1 MLFGIFPHAENWLKN
16 LILYLMR
23 KICVTALFCCVLLG
37 VQAQDSAII
46 RRWMDTFAAPAFHG
60 RGYVHN
66 GMQQA
71 ADWIASTMQQQGLT
85 VQRQTVEYP
94 VNVFPNPS
102 HLQVNGQTLQEGVD
116 YLIGPESGV
125 YDGTV
130 SRLLQVDSATWVSA
144 DQKLIVQLVD
154 KLTWSVATR
163 QQNHCRVMIRR
174 NVLTSPPKKVQLK
187 VEPFFQPS
195 FKVDNVIATVPGSLR
210 NDSTLVFTAHYD
222 HLGQMGNALFAGAND
237 NASGSALLMQLACR
251 IQAQPLP
258 YKAVFIWFA
267 GEEAGLVGSSWYV
280 EKPAYPLSHI
290 RFLLNLDLMG
300 NGEEGITVVNAT
312 EFPNAFALLQN
323 INAKKQYLTAINSRG
338 KAPNSD
344 HYWFTEKG
352 VPSFFWYTLGKRK
365 AYHDVEDIAA
375 TVPLYKANDLIR
387 LVLDFSQQ
395 IILQPR

>member
-1 MLFGIFPHAENWLKN
+1 
-16 LILYLMR
+16 MR
-23 KICVTALFCCVLLG
+23 KFCVTVLFCCVLQG
-37 VQAQDSAII
+37 VYAQDSAII
-46 RRWMDTFAAPAFHG
+46 RRWMDTLAAPAFHG
-60 RGYVHN
+60 RGYVNN

-71 ADWIASTMQQQGLT
+71 ANWIAATMQQQGLQI
-85 VQRQTVEYP
+85 QRQTVEYP
-94 VNVFPNPS
+94 VNVFPSPS
-102 HLQVNGQTLQEGVD
+102 LLQVNGHTLQEGVD
-116 YLIGPESGV
+116 YLIGPESGGF
-125 YDGTV
+125 DGTV

-144 DQKLIVQLVD
+144 DQKLIVQLAD

-163 QQNHCRVMIRR
+163 QQNHCRVIVRR
-174 NVLTSPPKKVQLK
+174 AAIASAPKKIKLQVT
-187 VEPFFQPS
+187 PFFQPS
-195 FKVDNVIATVPGSLR
+195 FKADNVIATVAGTLR
-210 NDSTLVFTAHYD
+210 NDSAIVFTAHYD
-222 HLGQMGNALFAGAND
+222 HLGQLGNALFAGAND

-280 EKPAYPLSHI
+280 EKPAFPLSNI

-312 EFPNAFALLQN
+312 EFPNAFALLQKLN
-323 INAKKQYLTAINSRG
+323 SEKQYLTAINSRG
-338 KAPNSD
+338 KAQNSD

-375 TVPLYKANDLIR
+375 TVPLVEANDLIR
-387 LVLDFSQQ
+387 LILDFSQQ
-395 IILQPR
+395 LILQSR

>member
-1 MLFGIFPHAENWLKN
+1 
-16 LILYLMR
+16 MR
-23 KICVTALFCCVLLG
+23 KICVTALFCCLLLQ

-46 RRWMDTFAAPAFHG
+46 RRWMDTLAAPVFHG
-60 RGYVHN
+60 RGYVQN

-71 ADWIASTMQQQGLT
+71 ANWIAASMQQQGLL

-94 VNVFPNPS
+94 VNVFPSPS
-102 HLQVNGQTLQEGVD
+102 LLQVNGQTLQEGID
-116 YLIGPESGV
+116 YLIGPESGGF
-125 YDGTV
+125 DGTV
-130 SRLLQVDSATWVSA
+130 SRLLQVDSVTWVSP
-144 DQKLIVQLVD
+144 DQQLIVQLAD

-163 QQNHCRVMIRR
+163 QQNHCRVIVRR
-174 NVLTSPPKKVQLK
+174 AAITSAPQKIKLQVT
-187 VEPFFQPS
+187 PFFQPS
-195 FKVDNVIATVPGSLR
+195 FKADNVIATVPGTLR
-210 NDSTLVFTAHYD
+210 NDSTILFTAHYD

-280 EKPAYPLSHI
+280 DKPAFPLSNI

-312 EFPNAFALLQN
+312 EFPNAFALLQKL
-323 INAKKQYLTAINSRG
+323 NAEKQYLSAINSRG
-338 KAPNSD
+338 KAQNSD

-375 TVPLYKANDLIR
+375 TVLLVEANDLIR
-387 LVLDFSQQ
+387 LILDFSQQ
-395 IILQPR
+395 LILQPR

>member
-1 MLFGIFPHAENWLKN
+1 
-16 LILYLMR
+16 MR
-23 KICVTALFCCVLLG
+23 KFCVTILFCCVLLG
-37 VQAQDSAII
+37 VHAQDSASI
-46 RRWMDTFAAPAFHG
+46 RRWMDTLAAPAFHG

-71 ADWIASTMQQQGLT
+71 ADWIAASMQQQGLP

-94 VNVFPNPS
+94 VNVFPNPGF
-102 HLQVNGQTLQEGVD
+102 LQVNGQTLQEGVD
-116 YLIGPESGV
+116 YLIGPESGGF
-125 YDGTV
+125 DGTV
-130 SRLLQVDSATWVSA
+130 SRLMQVDSATWVSA
-144 DQKLIVQLVD
+144 DQKLIVQLAD

-163 QQNHCRVMIRR
+163 QQNHCRVIVRR
-174 NVLTSPPKKVQLK
+174 AVLSSAPKKVKLK
-187 VEPFFQPS
+187 VTPFFQPS
-195 FKVDNVIATVPGSLR
+195 FKADNVIATVPGTLR
-210 NDSTLVFTAHYD
+210 NDSTIVFTAHYD

-237 NASGSALLMQLACR
+237 NASGAALLMQLACR

-280 EKPAYPLSHI
+280 EKPLLPLSQI

-312 EFPNAFALLQN
+312 EFPNAFALLQKL
-323 INAKKQYLTAINSRG
+323 NAEKQYLTAINSRG
-338 KAPNSD
+338 KAQNSD

-375 TVPLYKANDLIR
+375 TVPLIEANDLIR
-387 LVLDFSQQ
+387 LILDFSQQ
-395 IILQPR
+395 VLHQPR

>member
-1 MLFGIFPHAENWLKN
+1 
-16 LILYLMR
+16 MR
-23 KICVTALFCCVLLG
+23 KICVTALFCCLLLQ

-46 RRWMDTFAAPAFHG
+46 RRWMDTLAAPAFHG
-60 RGYVHN
+60 RGYVQN

-71 ADWIASTMQQQGLT
+71 AEWIAASMQQQGLL

-94 VNVFPNPS
+94 VNIFPSPS
-102 HLQVNGQTLQEGVD
+102 LLQVNGQTLQEGID
-116 YLIGPESGV
+116 YLIGPESGGF
-125 YDGTV
+125 DGTV
-130 SRLLQVDSATWVSA
+130 SRLLQVDSVTWVSP
-144 DQKLIVQLVD
+144 DQKLIVQLAD

-163 QQNHCRVMIRR
+163 QQNHCRVILRR
-174 NVLTSPPKKVQLK
+174 AAITSAPQKIKLQVT
-187 VEPFFQPS
+187 PFFQPS
-195 FKVDNVIATVPGSLR
+195 FKADNVIATVPGTLR
-210 NDSTLVFTAHYD
+210 NDSTIVFTAHYD

-280 EKPAYPLSHI
+280 NKPAFPLSNI

-312 EFPNAFALLQN
+312 EFPNAFALLQKL
-323 INAKKQYLTAINSRG
+323 NAKKQYLSAINSRG
-338 KAPNSD
+338 KAQNSD

-375 TVPLYKANDLIR
+375 TVPLVEANDLIR
-387 LVLDFSQQ
+387 LILDFSQQ
-395 IILQPR
+395 LILQPR

>member
-1 MLFGIFPHAENWLKN
+1 LVEKPYTLG
-16 LILYLMR
+16 MR
-23 KICVTALFCCVLLG
+23 KFCVTVLFCCVLQG
-37 VQAQDSAII
+37 VYAQDSAII
-46 RRWMDTFAAPAFHG
+46 RRWMDTLAAPAFHG
-60 RGYVHN
+60 RGYVNN

-71 ADWIASTMQQQGLT
+71 ANWIAATMQQQGLQI
-85 VQRQTVEYP
+85 QRQTVEYP
-94 VNVFPNPS
+94 VNVFPSPS
-102 HLQVNGQTLQEGVD
+102 LLQVNGHTLQEGVD
-116 YLIGPESGV
+116 YLIGPESGGF
-125 YDGTV
+125 DGTV

-144 DQKLIVQLVD
+144 DQKLIVQLAD

-163 QQNHCRVMIRR
+163 QQNHCRVIVRR
-174 NVLTSPPKKVQLK
+174 AAIASAPKKIKLQVT
-187 VEPFFQPS
+187 PFFQPS
-195 FKVDNVIATVPGSLR
+195 FKADNVIATVAGTLR
-210 NDSTLVFTAHYD
+210 NDSAIVFTAHYD
-222 HLGQMGNALFAGAND
+222 HLGQLGNALFAGAND

-280 EKPAYPLSHI
+280 EKPAFPLSNI

-312 EFPNAFALLQN
+312 EFPNAFALLQKLN
-323 INAKKQYLTAINSRG
+323 SEKQYLTAINSRG
-338 KAPNSD
+338 KAQNSD

-375 TVPLYKANDLIR
+375 TVPLVEANDLIR
-387 LVLDFSQQ
+387 LILDFSQQ
-395 IILQPR
+395 LILQSR

>member
-1 MLFGIFPHAENWLKN
+1 
-16 LILYLMR
+16 
-23 KICVTALFCCVLLG
+23 
-37 VQAQDSAII
+37 
-46 RRWMDTFAAPAFHG
+46 MDTLAAPAFHG

-71 ADWIASTMQQQGLT
+71 ADWIAASMKQQGLP

-94 VNVFPNPS
+94 VNAFPTPS
-102 HLQVNGQTLQEGVD
+102 LLQVNGQTLQEGVD
-116 YLIGPESGV
+116 YLIGPESGGF
-125 YDGTV
+125 DGTV

-144 DQKLIVQLVD
+144 DQKLIVQLAD

-163 QQNHCRVMIRR
+163 QQNHCRVIVRR
-174 NVLTSPPKKVQLK
+174 AAIASAPKKIKLQVT
-187 VEPFFQPS
+187 PFFQPS
-195 FKVDNVIATVPGSLR
+195 FKADNVIATVPGTLR
-210 NDSTLVFTAHYD
+210 NDSTIVFTAHYD
-222 HLGQMGNALFAGAND
+222 HLGQLGNALFAGAND

-280 EKPAYPLSHI
+280 EKPAFPLSNI

-312 EFPNAFALLQN
+312 EFPNAFALLQKL
-323 INAKKQYLTAINSRG
+323 NAEKQYLTAINSRG
-338 KAPNSD
+338 KAQNSD

-375 TVPLYKANDLIR
+375 TVPLVEANDLIR
-387 LVLDFSQQ
+387 LILDFSQQ
-395 IILQPR
+395 LILQSR

>member
-1 MLFGIFPHAENWLKN
+1 
-16 LILYLMR
+16 MR
-23 KICVTALFCCVLLG
+23 KICVTALFCCMLLQ

-46 RRWMDTFAAPAFHG
+46 RRWMDTLAAPAFHG
-60 RGYVHN
+60 RGYVQN

-71 ADWIASTMQQQGLT
+71 ADWIAASMQQQGLL

-94 VNVFPNPS
+94 VNVFPSPRL
-102 HLQVNGQTLQEGVD
+102 LQVNGQTLQEGID
-116 YLIGPESGV
+116 YLIGPESGGF
-125 YDGTV
+125 DGTV
-130 SRLLQVDSATWVSA
+130 SRLLQVDSVTWVSP
-144 DQKLIVQLVD
+144 DQKLIVQLAD

-163 QQNHCRVMIRR
+163 QQNHCRVILRR
-174 NVLTSPPKKVQLK
+174 AAITSVPQKIKLQVT
-187 VEPFFQPS
+187 PFFQPS
-195 FKVDNVIATVPGSLR
+195 FKADNVIATVPGTLR
-210 NDSTLVFTAHYD
+210 NDSTIVFTAHYD

-280 EKPAYPLSHI
+280 DKPAFPLSNI

-312 EFPNAFALLQN
+312 EFPNAFALLQKL
-323 INAKKQYLTAINSRG
+323 NAEKQYLSAINSRG
-338 KAPNSD
+338 KAQNSD

-375 TVPLYKANDLIR
+375 TVPLVEANDLIR
-387 LVLDFSQQ
+387 LILDFSQQ
-395 IILQPR
+395 LILQPR

>member
-1 MLFGIFPHAENWLKN
+1 LVEKPYTL
-16 LILYLMR
+16 LMR
-23 KICVTALFCCVLLG
+23 KFCVTILFCCVLLG
-37 VQAQDSAII
+37 VNAQDSAII
-46 RRWMDTFAAPAFHG
+46 RRWMDTLAAPAFHG

-71 ADWIASTMQQQGLT
+71 ADWIAASMKQQGLP

-94 VNVFPNPS
+94 VNAFPTPS
-102 HLQVNGQTLQEGVD
+102 LLQVNGQTLQEGVD
-116 YLIGPESGV
+116 YLIGPESGGF
-125 YDGTV
+125 DGTV

-144 DQKLIVQLVD
+144 DQKLIVQLAD

-163 QQNHCRVMIRR
+163 QQNHCRVIVRR
-174 NVLTSPPKKVQLK
+174 AAIASTPKKIKLQVT
-187 VEPFFQPS
+187 PFFQPS
-195 FKVDNVIATVPGSLR
+195 FKADNVIATVPGTLR
-210 NDSTLVFTAHYD
+210 NDSTIVFTAHYD
-222 HLGQMGNALFAGAND
+222 HLGQLGNALFAGAND

-280 EKPAYPLSHI
+280 EKPAFPLSNI

-312 EFPNAFALLQN
+312 EFPNAFALLQKL
-323 INAKKQYLTAINSRG
+323 NAEKQYLTAINSRG
-338 KAPNSD
+338 KAQNSD

-375 TVPLYKANDLIR
+375 TVPLVEANDLIR
-387 LVLDFSQQ
+387 LILDFSQQ
-395 IILQPR
+395 LILQSR

>member
-1 MLFGIFPHAENWLKN
+1 
-16 LILYLMR
+16 MR
-23 KICVTALFCCVLLG
+23 KICVTALFCCMLLQ

-46 RRWMDTFAAPAFHG
+46 RRWMDTLAAPAFHG
-60 RGYVHN
+60 RGYVQN

-71 ADWIASTMQQQGLT
+71 ADWIAASMQQQGLL

-94 VNVFPNPS
+94 VNVFPSPS
-102 HLQVNGQTLQEGVD
+102 LLQVNGITLQEGFD
-116 YLIGPESGV
+116 YLIGPESGGF
-125 YDGTV
+125 DGTV
-130 SRLLQVDSATWVSA
+130 SRLLQVDSVTWVSP
-144 DQKLIVQLVD
+144 DQKLIVQLAD

-163 QQNHCRVMIRR
+163 QQNHCRVIVRR
-174 NVLTSPPKKVQLK
+174 AAITAAPQKIKLQVT
-187 VEPFFQPS
+187 PFFQPS
-195 FKVDNVIATVPGSLR
+195 FKADNVIATVPGTLR
-210 NDSTLVFTAHYD
+210 NDSTIVFTAHYD

-280 EKPAYPLSHI
+280 EKPAFPLSNI

-312 EFPNAFALLQN
+312 EFPNAFALLQKL
-323 INAKKQYLTAINSRG
+323 NAEKQYLSAINSRG
-338 KAPNSD
+338 KAQNSD

-375 TVPLYKANDLIR
+375 TVPLVEANDLIR
-387 LVLDFSQQ
+387 LILDFSQQ
-395 IILQPR
+395 LILQPR

>member
-1 MLFGIFPHAENWLKN
+1 
-16 LILYLMR
+16 MR
-23 KICVTALFCCVLLG
+23 KICVTALFCCLLLQ

-46 RRWMDTFAAPAFHG
+46 RRWMDTLAAPAFHG
-60 RGYVHN
+60 RGYVQN

-71 ADWIASTMQQQGLT
+71 ADWIAASMQQQGLL

-94 VNVFPNPS
+94 VNVFPSPS
-102 HLQVNGQTLQEGVD
+102 LLQVNGQTLQEGID
-116 YLIGPESGV
+116 YLIGPESGGF
-125 YDGTV
+125 DGTV
-130 SRLLQVDSATWVSA
+130 SRLLQVDSVTWVSP
-144 DQKLIVQLVD
+144 DQKLIVQLAD

-163 QQNHCRVMIRR
+163 QQNHCRVILRR
-174 NVLTSPPKKVQLK
+174 AAIKSVPKKIKLQVT
-187 VEPFFQPS
+187 PFFQPS
-195 FKVDNVIATVPGSLR
+195 FKADNVIATVPGTLR
-210 NDSTLVFTAHYD
+210 NDSTIVFTAHYD

-280 EKPAYPLSHI
+280 NKPAFPLSNI

-312 EFPNAFALLQN
+312 EFPNAFALLQKL
-323 INAKKQYLTAINSRG
+323 NAEKQYLSAINSRG
-338 KAPNSD
+338 KAQNSD

-375 TVPLYKANDLIR
+375 TVPLVEANDLIR
-387 LVLDFSQQ
+387 LILDFSQQ
-395 IILQPR
+395 LILQPR

>member
-1 MLFGIFPHAENWLKN
+1 
-16 LILYLMR
+16 MR
-23 KICVTALFCCVLLG
+23 KICVTVLFCCLLLQ

-46 RRWMDTFAAPAFHG
+46 RRWMDTLAAPAFHG
-60 RGYVHN
+60 RGYVQN

-71 ADWIASTMQQQGLT
+71 AEWIAASMQQQGLL

-94 VNVFPNPS
+94 VNVFPSPS
-102 HLQVNGQTLQEGVD
+102 LLQVNGQTLQEGID
-116 YLIGPESGV
+116 YLIGPESGGF
-125 YDGTV
+125 DGTV
-130 SRLLQVDSATWVSA
+130 SRLLQVDSVTWVSP
-144 DQKLIVQLVD
+144 DQKLIVQLAD

-163 QQNHCRVMIRR
+163 QQNHCRVILRR
-174 NVLTSPPKKVQLK
+174 AAITSAPQKIKLQVT
-187 VEPFFQPS
+187 PFFQPS
-195 FKVDNVIATVPGSLR
+195 FKADNVIATVPGALR
-210 NDSTLVFTAHYD
+210 NDSTIVFTAHYD

-280 EKPAYPLSHI
+280 EKPAFPLSNI

-312 EFPNAFALLQN
+312 EFPNAFALLQKL
-323 INAKKQYLTAINSRG
+323 NAEKLYLSAINSRG
-338 KAPNSD
+338 KAQNSD

-375 TVPLYKANDLIR
+375 TVPLVEANDLIR
-387 LVLDFSQQ
+387 LILDFSQQ
-395 IILQPR
+395 LILQPR